1 MLEIGNGGLTNEEEK
16 THFALW
22 SLAKAPLI
30 IGCDLNTVSGDS
42 LAILKSEGIIA
53 FNQDLDTRQATCR
66 INCSFIDEMLRKPQV
81 YAANYKGGQAAT
93 IVNWREM
100 AHGEFSFRLGEVG
113 IVLKGKE

>member
-30 IGCDLNTVSGDS
+30 IGCDLNTVSADS

-53 FNQDLDTRQATCR
+53 FN
-66 INCSFIDEMLRKPQV
+66 
-81 YAANYKGGQAAT
+81 
-93 IVNWREM
+93 
-100 AHGEFSFRLGEVG
+100 
-113 IVLKGKE
+113 